1 MIVSMTGFG
10 SASLPADGVD
20 LSLEL
25 RSVNSRHLKLHFRLP
40 PGTERWE
47 EVLREELATKVRRGH
62 VDVTLRIGAQ
72 GGEDAGGASAPV
84 FRLDEARVRAYVE
97 ALRELKDRWGLA
109 GEVDIGLVGRC
120 ERLLVE
126 SAPDPVEA
134 VPEDALRQ
142 IAAVAGAQLVEM
154 RVREG
159 ERLALDLVARV
170 GALQSGLAEVEAL
183 APLRL
188 ERETQR
194 LRRSIRELAGDIE
207 VDPDRLARE
216 IAFIA
221 DKWDISEELVR
232 TRAHLEAFRELVD
245 APVEEPVGKRLSFL
259 GQELLREV
267 NTIGSK
273 ANDAAIARIVVEMKN
288 ELESLREQNENVE

>member
-1 MIVSMTGFG
+1 MTGFG
-10 SASLPADGVD
+10 SASTTAAGVT
-20 LSLEL
+20 LGLEL

-47 EVLREELATKVRRGH
+47 ESLRHAISAHVRRGH
-62 VDVTLRIGAQ
+62 VDVALRIGPSTAEGGSSPGQ
-72 GGEDAGGASAPV
+72 G
-84 FRLDEARVRAYVE
+84 FRLDEARVQAYVDG
-97 ALRELKDRWGLA
+97 LRELKERWDLP

-126 SAPDPVEA
+126 STTDPVEA
-134 VPEDALRQ
+134 VPLVAVKTIAD
-142 IAAVAGAQLVEM
+142 AAVTQLVEM
-154 RVREG
+154 RLREG
-159 ERLALDLVARV
+159 ERLALDLMNRV
-170 GALQSGLAEVEAL
+170 EALESGLTEVEAL
-183 APLRL
+183 GPLRI
-188 ERETQR
+188 ERETNR

-221 DKWDISEELVR
+221 DKWDISEEIVR
-232 TRAHLEAFRELVD
+232 TRAHLEAFRELLD
-245 APVEEPVGKRLSFL
+245 ASEAEPVGKRLGFL

-273 ANDAAIARIVVEMKN
+273 ANDATIGRIVVEMKN

>member
-1 MIVSMTGFG
+1 MIRSMTGFG
-10 SASLPADGVD
+10 SASATADSVD
-20 LSLEL
+20 LSIEL

-47 EVLREELATKVRRGH
+47 EALREEIAAQVRRGH
-62 VDVTLRIGAQ
+62 VDVTLRMGAPIGA
-72 GGEDAGGASAPV
+72 AGSGTAPV
-84 FRLDEARVRAYVE
+84 FQLDEAYVE
-97 ALRELKDRWGLA
+97 ALRDLQERWGLG
-109 GEVDIGLVGRC
+109 GEVDIGLIARC

-126 SAPDPVEA
+126 TSSDPVEI
-134 VPEDALRQ
+134 VSEEILRQ
-142 IAAVAGAQLVEM
+142 VARGAVAQLVEM

-159 ERLALDLVARV
+159 ERLEEDLAGRV
-170 GALQSGLAEVEAL
+170 GALRTGLSEVEAL
-183 APLRL
+183 APQRL
-188 ERETQR
+188 ERESQG

-207 VDPDRLARE
+207 VEPDRWARE

-221 DKWDISEELVR
+221 DKWDLSEELVR
-232 TRAHLEAFRELVD
+232 TRAHLDAFGDLLD
-245 APVEEPVGKRLSFL
+245 SPSDEPVGKRLSFL

>member
-1 MIVSMTGFG
+1 MIRSMTGFG
-10 SASLPADGVD
+10 SASATADGVD
-20 LSLEL
+20 LGIEL

-47 EVLREELATKVRRGH
+47 EALREEISAQVRRGH
-62 VDVTLRIGAQ
+62 VDVTLRMGAPS
-72 GGEDAGGASAPV
+72 GEAGSGTAPV
-84 FRLDEARVRAYVE
+84 FQLDEARARAYVE
-97 ALRELKDRWGLA
+97 ALRDLQERWGLG
-109 GEVDIGLVGRC
+109 GEVDIGLIARC

-126 SAPDPVEA
+126 TSSDPIETVSE
-134 VPEDALRQ
+134 EALRQ
-142 IAAVAGAQLVEM
+142 VARGAVAQLVEM

-159 ERLALDLVARV
+159 ERLAEDLAGRV
-170 GALQSGLAEVEAL
+170 GALRTGLSEVEAL
-183 APLRL
+183 APQRL
-188 ERETQR
+188 VRESER

-207 VDPDRLARE
+207 VEPDRLARE

-232 TRAHLEAFRELVD
+232 TRAHLDAFGDLLD
-245 APVEEPVGKRLSFL
+245 SPSDEPVGKRLSFL

-273 ANDAAIARIVVEMKN
+273 ANDATIARIVVEMKN

>member
-1 MIVSMTGFG
+1 MIRSMTGFG
-10 SASLPADGVD
+10 SASTTAAGVT
-20 LSLEL
+20 LGLEL

-47 EVLREELATKVRRGH
+47 ESLRETISAQVRRGH
-62 VDVTLRIGAQ
+62 VDVALRIGPSTAEGGSGPGQ
-72 GGEDAGGASAPV
+72 G
-84 FRLDEARVRAYVE
+84 FRLDEARVQAYVDG
-97 ALRELKDRWGLA
+97 LRELKERWDLP

-120 ERLLVE
+120 DRLLVE
-126 SAPDPVEA
+126 AATDPLDAVPLEA
-134 VPEDALRQ
+134 VRMIAE
-142 IAAVAGAQLVEM
+142 AAVSQLVEM
-154 RVREG
+154 RLREG
-159 ERLALDLVARV
+159 ERLALDLMNRV
-170 GALQSGLAEVEAL
+170 EALESGLTEVEAL
-183 APLRL
+183 APQRI
-188 ERETQR
+188 ERETDR

-221 DKWDISEELVR
+221 DKWDISEEVVR

-245 APVEEPVGKRLSFL
+245 ALEAEPVGKRLGFL

-273 ANDAAIARIVVEMKN
+273 ANDATIGRIVVEMKN

>member
-1 MIVSMTGFG
+1 MIRSMTGFG
-10 SASLPADGVD
+10 SASATADGVD
-20 LSLEL
+20 LSIEL

-47 EVLREELATKVRRGH
+47 ETLREEIAAQVRRGH
-62 VDVTLRIGAQ
+62 VDVTLRMGAPT
-72 GGEDAGGASAPV
+72 GEAAGGAVPV
-84 FRLDEARVRAYVE
+84 YQLDEPRARAYVE
-97 ALRELKDRWGLA
+97 ALRDLQERWGLG
-109 GEVDIGLVGRC
+109 GEVDIALLARC

-126 SAPDPVEA
+126 TSSDPVET
-134 VPEDALRQ
+134 VSDEALREV
-142 IAAVAGAQLVEM
+142 ARGAVAQLVEM

-159 ERLALDLVARV
+159 ERLAEDLKNRV
-170 GALQSGLAEVEAL
+170 GALRTGLTEVEAL
-183 APLRL
+183 APQRL
-188 ERETQR
+188 ERESQR

-207 VDPDRLARE
+207 VEPDRLARE

-232 TRAHLEAFRELVD
+232 TRAHLDAFGDLLD
-245 APVEEPVGKRLSFL
+245 SPSDEPVGKRLSFL

-273 ANDAAIARIVVEMKN
+273 ANDATIARIVVEMKN

>member
-1 MIVSMTGFG
+1 MIRSMTGFG
-10 SASLPADGVD
+10 SASTTAAGVT
-20 LSLEL
+20 LGLEL
-25 RSVNSRHLKLHFRLP
+25 RSVNSRHLKLHFRMP

-47 EVLREELATKVRRGH
+47 ESLRETISAQVRRGH
-62 VDVTLRIGAQ
+62 VDVALRIGPSTAEGGSGPAQ
-72 GGEDAGGASAPV
+72 G
-84 FRLDEARVRAYVE
+84 FRLDEARVQSYVDG
-97 ALRELKDRWGLA
+97 LRELKERWDLP

-126 SAPDPVEA
+126 ATTDPLEA
-134 VPEDALRQ
+134 VPLEAVKTIAD
-142 IAAVAGAQLVEM
+142 AAVTQLVEM
-154 RVREG
+154 RLREG
-159 ERLALDLVARV
+159 ERLALDLMNRV
-170 GALQSGLAEVEAL
+170 EALESGLTEVEAL
-183 APLRL
+183 APQRI
-188 ERETQR
+188 ERETDR

-221 DKWDISEELVR
+221 DKWDISEEVVR

-245 APVEEPVGKRLSFL
+245 ASEAEPVGKRLGFL

-273 ANDAAIARIVVEMKN
+273 ANDATIGRIVVEMKN

>member
-1 MIVSMTGFG
+1 MIRSMTGFG
-10 SASLPADGVD
+10 SASTTAAGVT
-20 LSLEL
+20 LGLEL

-47 EVLREELATKVRRGH
+47 ESLRDAISAHVRRGH
-62 VDVTLRIGAQ
+62 IDVAMRIGTSTAEGGSSLGQ
-72 GGEDAGGASAPV
+72 G
-84 FRLDEARVRAYVE
+84 FRLDEARVQAYVDG
-97 ALRELKDRWGLA
+97 LRELKERWDLP

-120 ERLLVE
+120 DRLLVE
-126 SAPDPVEA
+126 AATDPLDAVPLEA
-134 VPEDALRQ
+134 VRTIAE
-142 IAAVAGAQLVEM
+142 AAVSQLAEM
-154 RVREG
+154 RLREG
-159 ERLALDLVARV
+159 ERLALDLMNRV
-170 GALQSGLAEVEAL
+170 EALESGLAEVEAL
-183 APLRL
+183 APQRI
-188 ERETQR
+188 ERETER

-207 VDPDRLARE
+207 VEPDRLARE

-221 DKWDISEELVR
+221 DKWDISEEVVR

-245 APVEEPVGKRLSFL
+245 ASEAEPVGKRLGFL

-273 ANDAAIARIVVEMKN
+273 ANDAKIGRIVVEMKN

>member
-1 MIVSMTGFG
+1 MIRSMTGFG
-10 SASLPADGVD
+10 SASATADGVD
-20 LSLEL
+20 LSIEL

-47 EVLREELATKVRRGH
+47 ETLREEIAAQVRRGH
-62 VDVTLRIGAQ
+62 VDVTLRMGAPT
-72 GGEDAGGASAPV
+72 GEAAGGAVPV
-84 FRLDEARVRAYVE
+84 YQLDEPRARAYIE
-97 ALRELKDRWGLA
+97 ALRDLQERWGLG
-109 GEVDIGLVGRC
+109 GEVDIALLARC
-120 ERLLVE
+120 ERLLLE
-126 SAPDPVEA
+126 TSSDPIETVSE
-134 VPEDALRQ
+134 EALREV
-142 IAAVAGAQLVEM
+142 ARGAVAQLVEM

-159 ERLALDLVARV
+159 ERLDEDLANRVEALRT
-170 GALQSGLAEVEAL
+170 GLTEVEAL
-183 APLRL
+183 APQRL
-188 ERETQR
+188 ERESQR

-207 VDPDRLARE
+207 VEPDRLARE

-232 TRAHLEAFRELVD
+232 TRAHLDAFGELLGSPSD
-245 APVEEPVGKRLSFL
+245 EPVGKRLSFL

-273 ANDAAIARIVVEMKN
+273 ANDATIARIVVEMKN

>member
-1 MIVSMTGFG
+1 MIRSMTGFG
-10 SASLPADGVD
+10 SASTTAAGVT
-20 LSLEL
+20 LGLEL
-25 RSVNSRHLKLHFRLP
+25 RSVNSRHLKLHFRMP

-47 EVLREELATKVRRGH
+47 ESLRDAISAHVRRGH
-62 VDVTLRIGAQ
+62 VDVALRIGPSTQ
-72 GGEDAGGASAPV
+72 EGGSGPGEG
-84 FRLDEARVRAYVE
+84 FRLDEARVQAYVE
-97 ALRELKDRWGLA
+97 GLRELKERWDLP

-126 SAPDPVEA
+126 ATTDPLEVVPPEA
-134 VPEDALRQ
+134 VKTIAD
-142 IAAVAGAQLVEM
+142 AAVTQLVEM
-154 RVREG
+154 RQREG
-159 ERLALDLVARV
+159 ERLALDLMNRV
-170 GALQSGLAEVEAL
+170 EALESGLTEVEAL
-183 APLRL
+183 TPRRM
-188 ERETQR
+188 ERETDR

-207 VDPDRLARE
+207 IDPDRLARE

-221 DKWDISEELVR
+221 DKWDISEEVVR

-245 APVEEPVGKRLSFL
+245 ASEAEPVGKRLGFL

-273 ANDAAIARIVVEMKN
+273 ANDATIGRIVVEMKN

>member
-1 MIVSMTGFG
+1 M
-10 SASLPADGVD
+10 
-20 LSLEL
+20 
-25 RSVNSRHLKLHFRLP
+25 P

-47 EVLREELATKVRRGH
+47 ESLRETISAQVRRGH
-62 VDVTLRIGAQ
+62 VDVALRIGPSTAEGGSGPAQ
-72 GGEDAGGASAPV
+72 G
-84 FRLDEARVRAYVE
+84 FRLDEARVQSYVDG
-97 ALRELKDRWGLA
+97 LRELKERWDLP

-126 SAPDPVEA
+126 ATTDPLEA
-134 VPEDALRQ
+134 VPLEAVKTIAD
-142 IAAVAGAQLVEM
+142 AAVTQLVEM
-154 RVREG
+154 RLREG
-159 ERLALDLVARV
+159 ERLALDLMNRV
-170 GALQSGLAEVEAL
+170 EALESGLTEVEAL
-183 APLRL
+183 APQRI
-188 ERETQR
+188 ERETDR

-221 DKWDISEELVR
+221 DKWDISEEVVR

-245 APVEEPVGKRLSFL
+245 ASEAEPVGKRLGFL

-273 ANDAAIARIVVEMKN
+273 ANDATIGRIVVEMKN

>member
-1 MIVSMTGFG
+1 MIRSMTGFG
-10 SASLPADGVD
+10 SASATADSVD
-20 LSLEL
+20 LSIEL

-40 PGTERWE
+40 PGTEGWE
-47 EVLREELATKVRRGH
+47 ETLREEIAAQVRRGH
-62 VDVTLRIGAQ
+62 VDVTLRMGAPS
-72 GGEDAGGASAPV
+72 GEAGRGTAPV
-84 FRLDEARVRAYVE
+84 FQLDEARARAYVE
-97 ALRELKDRWGLA
+97 ALRDLQERWGLG
-109 GEVDIGLVGRC
+109 GEVDIGLIARC

-126 SAPDPVEA
+126 TSSDPIETVSE
-134 VPEDALRQ
+134 EALRQ
-142 IAAVAGAQLVEM
+142 VARGAVAQLVEM

-159 ERLALDLVARV
+159 ERLEEDLAGRV
-170 GALQSGLAEVEAL
+170 GALRTGLSEVEAL
-183 APLRL
+183 APQRL
-188 ERETQR
+188 ERESQR

-207 VDPDRLARE
+207 VEPDRLARE

-232 TRAHLEAFRELVD
+232 TRAHLDAFGDLLD
-245 APVEEPVGKRLSFL
+245 SPSDEPVGKRLSFL

-273 ANDAAIARIVVEMKN
+273 ANDATIARTVVEMKN